1 MSYFIAYACL
11 FPRFDSALACLL
23 FQENQAKTLRNWD
36 LDQAFT
42 PTDGPQA
49 RPKSHAAAT

>member
-1 MSYFIAYACL
+1 MFYFIAYVCL
-11 FPRFDSALACLL
+11 FSRFDFALACLL
-23 FQENQAKTLRNWD
+23 FLENQAKILRNWV

-49 RPKSHAAAT
+49 QPKSHAAAT